1 LEHDIWKYILSCL
14 AHKNNKDVT
23 AKPTAQPPSHTREV
37 ARQRKENALMDGR
50 EVAKA
55 KRSEGDNGVQDM
67 MKKVRMEGMHSVIS
81 KNRVDA
87 IVSGKQYYAKD

>member
-1 LEHDIWKYILSCL
+1 
-14 AHKNNKDVT
+14 
-23 AKPTAQPPSHTREV
+23 
-37 ARQRKENALMDGR
+37 MDER

-55 KRSEGDNGVQDM
+55 KQSEGDDGAQDM